1 MDDNIGTMR
10 WFTRRECGAQRNPSG
25 TFIDFKLC
33 TLYVKIC
40 ISNWKGSMNGVQT
53 NCKAAHKLSGC
64 SCIWG
69 DDIKLTRRHFLSTQY
84 LVFSFHF
91 FFHWSLRVYN
101 SICVS
106 VSVFMGVHTIELNR
120 IESNNALKILQVYE
134 ISYSFIVLNAVV
146 SANEA
151 LYICGIEFIIKID
164 LRIECVCVFENEK
177 TV

>member
-1 MDDNIGTMR
+1 M
-10 WFTRRECGAQRNPSG
+10 
-25 TFIDFKLC
+25 
-33 TLYVKIC
+33 
-40 ISNWKGSMNGVQT
+40 
-53 NCKAAHKLSGC
+53 
-64 SCIWG
+64 
-69 DDIKLTRRHFLSTQY
+69 
-84 LVFSFHF
+84 
-91 FFHWSLRVYN
+91 YN